1 MFPSTIRPTQNKIRK
16 AIFDCLGDFVKESSV
31 LELFAGSGAV
41 GIEALSCGAKEVTF
55 VDNKMKCLRQ
65 IESNLTSLSITASLL
80 YKKDS
85 FKAIDFLAARGLKFD
100 LIFLDPPYG
109 FGYRKPNHSSPTYGL
124 DLAKKSLL
132 KISVC
137 DILAPSGIV
146 VLEHHQK
153 EELPERNGSLILFK
167 QKRYSDKVLSFYRR
181 GGQNVP
187 ESNLS
192 RFV

>member
-1 MFPSTIRPTQNKIRK
+1 MFPPTIRPTQNKIRK

-41 GIEALSCGAKEVTF
+41 GIEALSYGAKEVTF
-55 VDNKMKCLRQ
+55 VDNKTKCLKL
-65 IESNLTSLSITASLL
+65 IESNLTSLNITASLL

-100 LIFLDPPYG
+100 LIFLDPP
-109 FGYRKPNHSSPTYGL
+109 YGL

-167 QKRYSDKVLSFYRR
+167 QKRYSDKVLSFYKK
-181 GGQNVP
+181 GGQDVP